1 MNLQSW
7 DATINQ
13 IAAEAI
19 QDGGKDNVLIAWR
32 GKLEEE
38 PIPCPVSNRRDRAGS
53 KETNV
58 GRQPIRNNDS
68 GRSFAILVLGHS
80 AAEARCRNV
89 VVATV

>member
-38 PIPCPVSNRRDRAGS
+38 RTSFRPFQIDELVREVRKRMSAVS
-53 KETNV
+53 
-58 GRQPIRNNDS
+58 Q
-68 GRSFAILVLGHS
+68 
-80 AAEARCRNV
+80 
-89 VVATV
+89 